1 MKNVNIDMAS
11 LIADMLEKGASTE
24 DIAALFTNA
33 LNAEAAKAAEIK
45 KAKAKAKEEDAIAI
59 MKMVAAFMKAHYG
72 DNSWD
77 DELVAKGA
85 KEFIKTM
92 DMAQEFAKSL
102 DKLTVKAKPVAD
114 KIVKKSEFDEAVA
127 EFERLLKSL

>member
-1 MKNVNIDMAS
+1 MK
-11 LIADMLEKGASTE
+11 T
-24 DIAALFTNA
+24 
-33 LNAEAAKAAEIK
+33 
-45 KAKAKAKEEDAIAI
+45 
-59 MKMVAAFMKAHYG
+59 HYG
-72 DNSWD
+72 DNTWD

-102 DKLTVKAKPVAD
+102 DKITVKAKPVAD

>member
-1 MKNVNIDMAS
+1 MKNVNIDMAN
-11 LIADMLEKGASTE
+11 LIAGMLEKGASTE

-45 KAKAKAKEEDAIAI
+45 KAKAKAKEEDAITI
-59 MKMVAAFMKAHYG
+59 IKMVAAFMKAHYG

-114 KIVKKSEFDEAVA
+114 KIVKRSEFDEAVA
-127 EFERLLKSL
+127 EFEKLLKSL

>member
-1 MKNVNIDMAS
+1 MTIHHLHTEIYG
-11 LIADMLEKGASTE
+11 LICSKLRLICE
-24 DIAALFTNA
+24 DIRSHRVRECLDET
-33 LNAEAAKAAEIK
+33 
-45 KAKAKAKEEDAIAI
+45 
-59 MKMVAAFMKAHYG
+59 
-72 DNSWD
+72 WD

-102 DKLTVKAKPVAD
+102 NKLTVKAKPVAD

>member
-45 KAKAKAKEEDAIAI
+45 KAKAKAKEEDAITI

-114 KIVKKSEFDEAVA
+114 KIVKRSEFDEAVA